1 MKLAVT
7 TYTYR
12 VSRNIGPTL
21 YCFLLAHMYYVLI
34 QNAEVAGVLKKN
46 LSIVGKIEFN
56 SPWSTVEA
64 LQTCIFVK
72 IEEL

>member
-21 YCFLLAHMYYVLI
+21 YCFLLAYMYYVLI
-34 QNAEVAGVLKKN
+34 QNAEVAGVLKK
-46 LSIVGKIEFN
+46 I
-56 SPWSTVEA
+56 SP
-64 LQTCIFVK
+64 
-72 IEEL
+72 